1 MLRLIMGRW
10 LLLAAVVCGLD
21 QFTKALAAGYLE
33 LHRPLALIPGLQFRL
48 TYNSGAAFSFLSDA
62 SGWQRWFFIGITLLI
77 CSFILAWL
85 YRLQKAEFWSGVA
98 LGLVLG
104 GALGNLWDRLAL
116 GAVLDF
122 IDVYYGQWHWPAF
135 NLADS
140 AISVGAVILILV
152 SLGEEKSE

>member
-1 MLRLIMGRW
+1 MMWRW
-10 LLLAAVVCGLD
+10 ILLAAVVCGLD
-21 QFTKALAAGYLE
+21 QFTKALAATHLE
-33 LHRPLALIPGLQFRL
+33 LHQPLALITGLQFRL

-62 SGWQRWFFIGITLLI
+62 SGWQRWFFVVLTLLI
-77 CSFILAWL
+77 SSFIVAWI
-85 YRLQKAEFWSGVA
+85 YRLQRTEIWTGVA

-122 IDVYYGQWHWPAF
+122 IDVYYGRWHWPAF

-140 AISVGAVILILV
+140 AISVGAVILILA
-152 SLGEEKSE
+152 SLDGEKAE

>member
-1 MLRLIMGRW
+1 MM
-10 LLLAAVVCGLD
+10 LAAVVCGLD
-21 QFTKALAAGYLE
+21 QFTKALASTHLE
-33 LHRPLALIPGLQFRL
+33 LHQPMALFPGLQFRL
-48 TYNSGAAFSFLSDA
+48 TYNTGAAFSFLSDA
-62 SGWQRWFFIGITLLI
+62 SGWQRWFFVVLTLFI
-77 CSFILAWL
+77 CSFILVWL
-85 YRLQKAEFWSGVA
+85 YRLRKTEIWTGIA

-135 NLADS
+135 NVADS

-152 SLGEEKSE
+152 SLGGNKDVAE